1 MLSLIGLPLIVAA
14 WALPAFFVLLLAG
27 LFGWAGLRPVYR
39 VWSRGVDAAIGAVAR
54 AGLRAAEGM
63 AAVAYE
69 HAGRHPVR
77 KD

>member
-39 VWSRGVDAAIGAVAR
+39 VWARGFDAVVGAVAR
-54 AGLRAAEGM
+54 ASLRAAEGV

-69 HAGRHPVR
+69 HARRHPAAN
-77 KD
+77 D

>member
-39 VWSRGVDAAIGAVAR
+39 VWARGVDTAIGIVAR
-54 AGLRAAEGM
+54 ASLRAAE
-63 AAVAYE
+63 AVAALAYE
-69 HAGRHPVR
+69 RSARHPAR
-77 KD
+77 TD